1 MSEAVPRGKSRGR
14 VFSACAAGTFVSSA
28 PPARPG
34 PGGPADPGGPA
45 PALSPLVTPP
55 YPSIPRLRRLL
66 PRRTSQLAPQ
76 TPRESRLAW
85 YPAAWG
91 SHPCGEAGCDP
102 GACVPCGVGRDRA
115 FTLVPCPGLG
125 QVASPSGGL
134 RVGSRTRRLRPAVLG
149 PGRWKLAVFFILET
163 LLIMSVWM
171 WIIQCVVEE
180 MHFQ

>member
-45 PALSPLVTPP
+45 PALSPPRYPP
-55 YPSIPRLRRLL
+55 HPQPSRACAVSCPGGPLSL
-66 PRRTSQLAPQ
+66 PRRPPGNPGWRGTQL
-76 TPRESRLAW
+76 S
-85 YPAAWG
+85 WG

-102 GACVPCGVGRDRA
+102 RACIPCGVGTDGA

-125 QVASPSGGL
+125 QVVSPSGGL
-134 RVGSRTRRLRPAVLG
+134 RVESGGLLKAASCCVRIWLFEAGRVLY
-149 PGRWKLAVFFILET
+149 
-163 LLIMSVWM
+163 S
-171 WIIQCVVEE
+171 
-180 MHFQ
+180 